1 MSQQNGVLTP
11 PDQPMPDSQSATASS
26 PSAAKRKRSPT
37 NHDALPQRDKRPPRA
52 PRSPKAL
59 LEDVLEIL
67 KSYDTTPSIL
77 NHPIPTA
84 LDRAISGEP
93 NSKRAKLAQSAP
105 SPSTI
110 ADKIQSESYA
120 SLDDFVQD
128 VDGVCS
134 ELSSSIS
141 AHHPSSDV
149 DAKLLTGVLAFKKV
163 LKNIVIREALL
174 EPASTTNTP
183 ENADGTSEDDKD
195 ATNGVEI
202 KVEPGDDSGDT
213 LTGARPVLT
222 LFASTQ
228 GNKQLFTS
236 LQKPVKVQ
244 KDAAGLDTSVDV
256 LLPLDET
263 NLPSM
268 ISATRVIPV
277 HTEDA
282 TGGKAK
288 GTTFGEIFGP
298 PPKFRELKPPI
309 PSSQTTTRGNT
320 VVWGP
325 QDPFAR
331 MSRRGSTYSSQKL
344 TAGDWLG
351 YGGVDPPREPTSPSA
366 KRKQRDRALSTGEV
380 NPPVSEEEKAAL
392 ERAKADALFRS
403 VYCSFAPTR
412 DDGIAVVPEET
423 KNRVWWQKVGE
434 RRFQQCFTLDPALAD
449 AQPGDALH
457 GESPSE
463 EEEAFK
469 EAVESFEPEE
479 LNVPEKPDREKQ
491 DREVEEVLNDIN
503 ELLETLHSYQRIR
516 YSTLAPS
523 SRTPAAQDSVRP
535 STPSSEEMDVYNLL
549 KSQLAL
555 MVSSLPPHAI
565 AKLNGDQLDDLNIS
579 KKLVIKTKDYR
590 GVLEEDQVSKLAKS
604 AAIGAGT
611 VNPALSGRPS
621 APVYAPSPS
630 HYGRPA
636 PGPQYAGRSVGAPQS
651 YYTPQPAQVR
661 SPSIHQY
668 PTRTGPH
675 YPTAGGYPA
684 TAPRPSF
691 PPSYSQ
697 QTPARAPSYG
707 AAASAYQTPLP
718 VQYGQRPQ
726 SMYGM
731 APPPGY
737 PPRTQSHGQ
746 AFNYTATGSQHIRS
760 GSSPLKQNPLA
771 PTAGGPQTP
780 YGQRPPSAAA
790 PHPYATPGAHHQ
802 PQQRLARPNS
812 YYPGTS
818 GVGSGPYGNGQSN
831 SYTPNNNNNNNTN
844 TSYQGALAA
853 YAQSM
858 TRHEQQLHQR
868 QAQSQPQTSA
878 TPQPPQG
885 QGQQG
890 GGPHPVAS

>member
-1 MSQQNGVLTP
+1 MSHQNGVLTP
-11 PDQPMPDSQSATASS
+11 PDNPQPDSASATASS
-26 PSAAKRKRSPT
+26 PSAAKRKRSLS

-52 PRSPKAL
+52 PRSAKAL
-59 LEDVLEIL
+59 LEDVLDIL

-77 NHPIPTA
+77 NHPIPAA
-84 LDRAISGEP
+84 LDRAVSGEP

-105 SPSTI
+105 APSTI
-110 ADKIQSESYA
+110 AGKVQSESYA
-120 SLDDFVQD
+120 SLDDFVRD
-128 VDGVCS
+128 ADAVCS
-134 ELSSSIS
+134 QLSSSIS
-141 AHHPSSDV
+141 AHHPTSEV

-163 LKNIVIREALL
+163 LKNLVIREALL
-174 EPASTTNTP
+174 DPASINNQ
-183 ENADGTSEDDKD
+183 ESADGIAEDDNS
-195 ATNGVEI
+195 ATDEVEI
-202 KVEPGDDSGDT
+202 KVEPEDESGDT
-213 LTGARPVLT
+213 LTGARSVLT

-244 KDAAGLDTSVDV
+244 KDAAGLDISVDV

-263 NLPSM
+263 NFPSM
-268 ISATRVIPV
+268 ISATKIIPV

-282 TGGKAK
+282 IGGKAK
-288 GTTFGEIFGP
+288 GPTFGEIFGP

-331 MSRRGSTYSSQKL
+331 MSRRGSTFSSQKL

-351 YGGVDPPREPTSPSA
+351 YGGVDPPKEPTSPSA

-403 VYCSFAPTR
+403 VYSSFAPTH

-434 RRFQQCFTLDPALAD
+434 RRFQQSFAIDPALAEE
-449 AQPGDALH
+449 QPGDARN
-457 GESPSE
+457 GESQSDE
-463 EEEAFK
+463 DEAFK
-469 EAVESFEPEE
+469 EAVDSWEPEE
-479 LNVPEKPDREKQ
+479 LNVPEKVERENQ

-503 ELLETLHSYQRIR
+503 ELLESLHSYQRIR

-523 SRTPAAQDSVRP
+523 SRTPAAQDAVCP
-535 STPSSEEMDVYNLL
+535 STPSSEEMDIYNVL

-555 MVSSLPPHAI
+555 MVSSLPPYAI
-565 AKLNGDQLDDLNIS
+565 AKLNGDQLEDLNIS
-579 KKLVIKTKDYR
+579 KKLVIKTKDYK

-611 VNPALSGRPS
+611 VNPAVSGRPS
-621 APVYAPSPS
+621 APVHGYAPSPN

-636 PGPQYAGRSVGAPQS
+636 PGPQYAGRPVGAPQS
-651 YYTPQPAQVR
+651 YYTPQPSQVR
-661 SPSIHQY
+661 SPSMHQY
-668 PTRTGPH
+668 PPRTGPH

-691 PPSYSQ
+691 PPSYPQ

-707 AAASAYQTPLP
+707 AAASAYQTPMPL
-718 VQYGQRPQ
+718 QYGQRPQ

-737 PPRTQSHGQ
+737 PPRTQGHGP
-746 AFNYTATGSQHIRS
+746 AFNYTATGSPHVRG

-780 YGQRPPSAAA
+780 YGQRPPSASAA
-790 PHPYATPGAHHQ
+790 YPYATPGAHHQ
-802 PQQRLARPNS
+802 PPQQPGRPNS
-812 YYPGTS
+812 YYPSTS
-818 GVGSGPYGNGQSN
+818 GVGGGPYSNGQLGSH
-831 SYTPNNNNNNNTN
+831 TPGANM
-844 TSYQGALAA
+844 SYQGAMAA

-858 TRHEQQLHQR
+858 ARHGEQLHQR
-868 QAQSQPQTSA
+868 QAPSQSQRQTSA
-878 TPQPPQG
+878 TPQPQQS

-890 GGPHPVAS
+890 GGPQPVAS